1 VKSIGLVETSSIAR
15 GIRCL
20 DEMVKR
26 APVTVLQARP
36 VCPGRY
42 IVLVEGE
49 VAAVDES
56 MKAGLECAGE
66 TLVDSLF
73 LPNPHAALPT
83 TLRLSTRAAAAGPVG
98 VIETSS
104 VASALVATD
113 AGCKVA
119 PVTLIAVRLAVGMGG
134 KSFVIYSGDLP
145 DVEASVAAGAEV
157 ARSRDKLVETVVI
170 ANPDPVV
177 ESFLV

>member
-1 VKSIGLVETSSIAR
+1 MKSIGLVETSSIAR

-56 MKAGLECAGE
+56 MKSGLACAQG
-66 TLVDSLF
+66 TVVDSLF
-73 LPNPHAALPT
+73 LPNPHPALPS
-83 TLRLSTRAAAAGPVG
+83 TLRSSAGAETSAPLG
-98 VIETSS
+98 VIETTS
-104 VASALVATD
+104 VASALVAAD
-113 AGCKVA
+113 AGCKAA
-119 PVTLIAVRLAVGMGG
+119 PVELAAVRLAVGMAG
-134 KSFVIYSGDLP
+134 KSFVIYSGDLS
-145 DVEASVAAGAEV
+145 DVEASVEAGAAV
-157 ARSRDKLVETVVI
+157 ARTRDKLVETVVI

-177 ESFLV
+177 NPFIV